1 MPFTFSHAAAT
12 FVFSPWLKQNRLSL
26 TGIILGCIAPDF
38 EYFLRMK
45 MQGDIGHNLA
55 GIFLLDLPVALI
67 VAFIFHCLIRDE
79 LISNSPLFFKRK
91 FVKFKNIKWF
101 SYFKNNVLI
110 VVVSVLLGISTHILW
125 DSFTHKTGYF
135 VVHFSF
141 LQRELLLYELRI
153 PIYKILQHS
162 SALLG
167 LLAVIFYLFRMPS
180 SAQVKRKAIRKYW
193 GCVFLFLIIF
203 MSIWASFNP
212 SLINHI
218 VHIIVAL
225 IACTFWSLVFVS
237 TMFKFY
243 KIISINKKT
252 A

>member
-45 MQGDIGHNLA
+45 MQGAIGHNLV